1 MFRGLSEDI
10 VEKIKL
16 TFPRDEWAR
25 FGITDDLYY
34 PIITDTTKMNDGQ
47 KKMARYVQ
55 AYKDERENKL
65 AEERHR
71 NAVFQKL
78 QENYGEA
85 NSPGRKSSP
94 KGNSPR
100 RSPKGNSPRRSPTRK
115 SPRSPTRK
123 SPRSPTR
130 NSPRSSRRSRRS
142 RRSRKSRSRSRGRM

>member
-1 MFRGLSEDI
+1 MITEDI
-10 VEKIKL
+10 LAKMSEEDRK
-16 TFPRDEWAR
+16 R
-25 FGITDDLYY
+25 FGINKQFTA
-34 PIITDTTKMNDGQ
+34 TTYDQ
-47 KKMARYVQ
+47 KRMARDVQ

-78 QENYGEA
+78 QENGEA
-85 NSPGRKSSP
+85 NSPHRKSSP
-94 KGNSPR
+94 KRNSP
-100 RSPKGNSPRRSPTRK
+100 RSPKGK

-130 NSPRSSRRSRRS
+130 KSPRSSRRSRRS

>member
-1 MFRGLSEDI
+1 MITEDI
-10 VEKIKL
+10 LAKMSEEDRK
-16 TFPRDEWAR
+16 R
-25 FGITDDLYY
+25 FGINKQFTA
-34 PIITDTTKMNDGQ
+34 TTYDQ
-47 KKMARYVQ
+47 KRMARDVQ

-78 QENYGEA
+78 QENGEA
-85 NSPGRKSSP
+85 NSPHRKSSP
-94 KGNSPR
+94 K
-100 RSPKGNSPRRSPTRK
+100 RK

-130 NSPRSSRRSRRS
+130 KSPRSSRRSRRS